1 MNPNTHTHTPYTT
14 PTPPPTVDE
23 DGLDVHGQVQQVAHR
38 GAVLQAGEHRV
49 PEDGPHPLLM
59 HGGALE
65 LGHLEHHP
73 EVDQHPAQVV
83 VAGQEDRAQERLSPD
98 WL

>member
-1 MNPNTHTHTPYTT
+1 
-14 PTPPPTVDE
+14 
-23 DGLDVHGQVQQVAHR
+23 
-38 GAVLQAGEHRV
+38 
-49 PEDGPHPLLM
+49 M